1 METEIIKKIIL
12 MVYKSKRECVNC
24 YHFGIEERL
33 YCNGCASH
41 RFTPSNNFIESFAVD
56 ILHKLTEDNKK

>member
-1 METEIIKKIIL
+1 

-33 YCNGCASH
+33 HCNGCASQ